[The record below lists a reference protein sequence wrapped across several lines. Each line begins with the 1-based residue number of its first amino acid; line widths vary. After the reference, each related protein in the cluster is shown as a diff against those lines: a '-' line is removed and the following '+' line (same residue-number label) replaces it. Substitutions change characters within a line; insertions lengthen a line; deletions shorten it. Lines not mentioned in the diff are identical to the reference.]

1 MTDSQ
6 NVCSD
11 PGYLNSVSIR
21 KRFQLLNVPPTRYN
35 NLVNSPY
42 DISNSLQQTF
52 TQSQLDMRRKV
63 EILKYSS
70 NKTNTK
76 TNNLTKREKWAQLVI
91 GSSQKR
97 NLSYSFIQENLIPGT
112 TNYINTCPS
121 GTILYTPT
129 TASGI
134 PGKIMNLYED
144 PTVPLYMYVTKT
156 ETYGLI
162 NQEADTR
169 EFLYDKELLNIYL
182 DTSNNYGTI
191 TSIYIKNILTP
202 TYTFNIEF
210 PFSIFISG
218 TVKPGTFNTSTSFKE
233 SIIIYYVS
241 KPIESYIYFGSSKT
255 VTTFS
260 ETIPQK
266 KSVTFDISMNL
277 STGQTFYGNQY
288 FGQYS
293 MTNILLNTQ
302 PTFLYDLCSNRI
314 DSTGTD
320 LINID
325 TPVNSSLYTNFE
337 NIKYGVCL
345 NVAYNSINKYTN
357 CSVQSPTS
365 FPSPSTYKSLSLI

>member
-1 MTDSQ
+1 MSNL

-11 PGYLNSVSIR
+11 PGYQNTISIR

-42 DISNSLQQTF
+42 DISNSLQRTF

-76 TNNLTKREKWAQLVI
+76 TNNLTKREKWAQLVT

-97 NLSYSFIQENLIPGT
+97 NLSYSFIQDNLVPGT

-129 TASGI
+129 SASGI
-134 PGKIMNLYED
+134 PGKIINIFED
-144 PTVPLYMYVTKT
+144 PTVPLYMYTSKIDS
-156 ETYGLI
+156 YGLI
-162 NQEADTR
+162 NQEADTT

-218 TVKPGTFNTSTSFKE
+218 TVKPGTLNTTFNRSITISFT
-233 SIIIYYVS
+233 S
-241 KPIESYIYFGSSKT
+241 KPIQSYIYYGST
-255 VTTFS
+255 NTNTTFS
-260 ETIPQK
+260 ETLPQK

-277 STGQTFYGNQY
+277 SSGQTFFGNQY

-293 MTNILLNTQ
+293 MTNTLTTQ
-302 PTFLYDLCSNRI
+302 PMYIYDLCSNII
-314 DSTGTD
+314 DENGND
-320 LINID
+320 LININMPIN
-325 TPVNSSLYTNFE
+325 TNLYTYFQD
-337 NIKYGVCL
+337 IKYGVCL
-345 NVAYNSINKYTN
+345 NVAYNSINQFKN
-357 CSVQSPTS
+357 CSVQAPTS
-365 FPSPSTYKSLSLI
+365 FPSTSTYKSLSII